1 LVRSETVTLTRPLTD
16 LRQDL
21 LAIVRAGIRAVDAAE
36 LTRLALTEKGSG
48 LVSGLGTGV
57 VSGKTSPDPFFR
69 VIAAGK
75 AAAPMAKGA
84 SSVLRDRLRAGLIV
98 APVAESFGSFE
109 SIAGG
114 HPVPDEGS
122 ERAGRRAL
130 EVAESVAS
138 DETLLVLLSGGASA
152 LMAVPADGISLDDK
166 RATTAQMLRGG
177 ADIQALN
184 TVRKHLSAIKG
195 GWLANRAAGP
205 VLTYA
210 ISDVVGDDVSVIASG
225 PTVSDPSTFADARA
239 LLDRYGGASAFPDAV
254 VARLER
260 GARGEVPE
268 TPKPVYPRLVKSDVH
283 VIGSRGGAMFG
294 AAAKAVGLGY
304 HVVRLDGPVV
314 GEARDAA
321 TAHLQAVAATAREQ
335 SRPLCVISSGETT
348 VTVTGSGKGGRNQE
362 FALAFAEESGR
373 EEFFASGQEK
383 PFPTPFFAM
392 ASVGTDGI
400 DGPTDAAGAIVDST
414 TLARARAAGLMP
426 DKFLHDH
433 DSYAFFAALGD
444 LIHTGPTGTNV
455 GDLQVILLA

>member
-1 LVRSETVTLTRPLTD
+1 LVRSETVTLTRPLND

-36 LTRLALTEKGSG
+36 LTRQALAKKGSDPFLLNDANKG
-48 LVSGLGTGV
+48 F
-57 VSGKTSPDPFFR
+57 DPFFR
-69 VIAAGK
+69 CIAAGK
-75 AAAPMAKGA
+75 AALPMAKGA
-84 SSVLRDRLRAGLIV
+84 SSILRDRLRAGLIV
-98 APVAESFGSFE
+98 APVAEPFGSFE

-152 LMAVPADGISLDDK
+152 LMAVPAAGISLDDK
-166 RATTAQMLRGG
+166 RGTTAQMLRGG

-195 GWLANRAAGP
+195 GWLASRAAGP

-210 ISDVVGDDVSVIASG
+210 ISDVVGDDVSVIGSG
-225 PTVSDPSTFADARA
+225 PTVADPSTFADARA
-239 LLDRYGGASAFPDAV
+239 LLDRYGGALAYPDAV

-362 FALAFAEESGR
+362 FALAAVTHEPGFDTYAL
-373 EEFFASGQEK
+373 ASL
-383 PFPTPFFAM
+383 
-392 ASVGTDGI
+392 GTDGI

-414 TLARARAAGLMP
+414 TLARARAAELMP
-426 DKFLHDH
+426 DKFLHNH

>member
-1 LVRSETVTLTRPLTD
+1 LVGSETVTLTRPLTD
-16 LRQDL
+16 LRTDL

-36 LTRLALTEKGSG
+36 LTRQALADVRGG
-48 LVSGLGTGV
+48 A
-57 VSGKTSPDPFFR
+57 FR
-69 VIAAGK
+69 SIAAGK
-75 AAAPMAKGA
+75 AALPMAKGA
-84 SSVLRDRLRAGLIV
+84 ASVLKGRLKAGLVV
-98 APVAESFGSFE
+98 APTAERFGTFE

-130 EVAESVAS
+130 EVAEGVAS
-138 DETLLVLLSGGASA
+138 DETLLILLSGGASA

-166 RATTAQMLRGG
+166 RATTALMLRAG

-205 VLTYA
+205 VLTYV

-225 PTVSDPSTFADARA
+225 PTVADPSTFADARA
-239 LLDRYGGASAFPDAV
+239 LLDRYGGASAYPDAV
-254 VARLER
+254 VARLDR
-260 GARGEVPE
+260 GVRGETPE

-304 HVVRLDGPVV
+304 HVVRLDGAVV

-321 TAHLQAVAATAREQ
+321 QAHLQVVSATARGQ
-335 SRPLCVISSGETT
+335 SRPLCVVSSGETT
-348 VTVTGSGKGGRNQE
+348 VTVTGPGKGGRNQE
-362 FALAFAEESGR
+362 FALAAALAHEPGFGTYAL
-373 EEFFASGQEK
+373 ASL
-383 PFPTPFFAM
+383 
-392 ASVGTDGI
+392 GTDGI

-414 TLARARAAGLMP
+414 TLARAGAANLTP
-426 DKFLHDH
+426 HTYLREN
-433 DSYAFFAALGD
+433 DSYPFFAALGD